1 MLGSF
6 ENLSNQWNEVQLKI
20 RNLPDGIL
28 SDEDI
33 YKIRDLEQSFQQQ
46 LLMYGFKSLTIVD
59 VKISNDSY
67 FPEYEGFDLGFDL
80 SASDYIRIFWAYLLG
95 LLEVS
100 RQHQTNHLGLL
111 ILDEPRQQS
120 ARADSIKEFL
130 RRASDSLQYNQQ
142 VIIATSENRNVLE
155 SHLADIPHTYLSF
168 EGRIIAPL

>member
-67 FPEYEGFDLGFDL
+67 FPEYEGFDLRFDL

-120 ARADSIKEFL
+120 AREDSIKEFL